1 MLSEPS
7 QGIIQAMHDLQPNCL
22 ELAHGHL
29 KFPAFL
35 PDATW
40 GVVRGVDATDLM
52 AVETPALMMNTFH
65 LVQKPGAMVVNALGG
80 LHQMSGWSRPIFTD
94 SGGFQ
99 AYSLIQQ
106 QSQRGKIT
114 VEGIHYQPEG
124 RQRKFLMTPEKVVEW
139 QLRFGSDVLFC
150 LDVCTHVDA
159 PLAAQR
165 EAVELTIAWAR
176 RSKVAYQHWLDHHP
190 PQNGKRPLIFAVI
203 QGGGSMELRRQCA
216 EALLEIGF
224 DGFGFGG
231 WPLDRRGRLLTD
243 ILAWVRE
250 CVPSQFPLHAL
261 GIGHPQNL
269 ASGYRLG
276 YGLFDCA
283 MPTRDARHGRL
294 YRFTTWPPRPDP
306 EDESWWEFVHMDSD
320 RLTRQDQPIS
330 PYCDA
335 LCCRH
340 YSAGYLRHLY
350 LLGDGL
356 YQRLATLHN
365 LRFMH
370 QLSSILRQRENDDP
384 Q

>member
-1 MLSEPS
+1 MLFSGS
-7 QGIIQAMHDLQPNCL
+7 RGIIQAMKTAYPQI
-22 ELAHGHL
+22 LALSHGRL
-29 KFPAFL
+29 TFPAFL

-40 GVVRGVDATDLM
+40 GVVRGVDATDLLSI
-52 AVETPALMMNTFH
+52 ETPALMMNTFH
-65 LVQKPGAMVVNALGG
+65 LVQKPGAMVVEALGG
-80 LHQMSGWSRPIFTD
+80 LHRMSGWQRPIFTD

-106 QSQRGKIT
+106 QPQRGKISSQ
-114 VEGIHYQPEG
+114 GIHYQPEG
-124 RQRKFLMTPEKVVEW
+124 RRRKFVLTPERVVEW

-159 PLAAQR
+159 PITAQR
-165 EAVELTIAWAR
+165 EAVDLTIAWAR
-176 RSKVAYQHWLDHHP
+176 RSKVAYQQWLDRHSP
-190 PQNGKRPLIFAVI
+190 EGGRRPLIFAVV
-203 QGGGSMELRRQCA
+203 QGGGSFELRRRCA

-231 WPLDRRGRLLTD
+231 WPLDRQGRLLTD

-250 CVPSQFPLHAL
+250 CIPPEYPLHAL

-269 ASGYRLG
+269 VSGYHLG

-294 YRFTTWPPRPDP
+294 YRFTAWPPRPSP
-306 EDESWWEFVHMDSD
+306 EDESWWEFVHMDSE
-320 RLTRQDQPIS
+320 RLTRQETPIS
-330 PYCDA
+330 PFCDA
-335 LCCRH
+335 ICCRN

-350 LLGDGL
+350 LLGDSL

-365 LRFMH
+365 LRFMQ
-370 QLSSILRQRENDDP
+370 QLSAYLHLERGMA
-384 Q
+384 